1 MLKFNLTQEGKTA
14 IDALQNNDKLT
25 ITHVRLLNN
34 IGGNSPVDL
43 PVRSGAVVIDGTCNG
58 PYVVVDVNDAS
69 DKNYLSDNIALLSD
83 TKSIAELYS
92 DEKASGYEV
101 VLSAGIPGR
110 NTYPSITYRTKTW
123 ASGKIPSGADMMMGT
138 GDDCDV
144 LLSFG
149 SKGGDPNDPSQQK
162 VSARI
167 TLGAT
172 FPNTITFSNGDVWET
187 DETVSTAGIKTQDF
201 SYGASSGD
209 GDLSIRPL
217 YSKISIQKES
227 NKQLKLR
234 LSCQFDGAE
243 KCKFNT
249 TSINLPYAS
258 RFREGVVRF
267 TDTSNQWISDGQ
279 KYNTVYSAA
288 DVDKKISQVTSSLG
302 NLNQYAKKAEAN
314 EFTAANTFTAGITV
328 NGEIVGTAV
337 TDAGTDGD
345 KHIVNVGYADSKYL
359 SKTTAETIYL
369 TKNEAGTT
377 YLTKNEAGNTYLTQT
392 VAADT
397 YLKKTDAEIAANNYA
412 KLNADNNFAAN
423 TTNTFNGDVTVKG
436 TFVVGESQE
445 AATFVVTHDGTI
457 SGTAIQSDKVSDL
470 ASYKLPT
477 EGAVKIALN
486 DVESALTTKD
496 NELQLQID
504 GINAGQNLA
513 DIVNNTT
520 ELEAYDVSHL
530 KAKGDSLPG
539 KPSTTLKIGDKVQ
552 VLGGGD
558 VQSSVYELI
567 KGTKPAGEANSIQST
582 NNTEYYWHYIG
593 VYGTNAYTKGEIDT
607 KVGEINNAI
616 STKADTSYV
625 NTELAKKVDKTQI
638 AATISDATA
647 TDEKI
652 PSGSAVKTYV
662 DGKVGDINTTLGNY
676 VTLGTE
682 QAITGAKTFANGNIT
697 IANPNDAHKAK
708 HYVTVGVA
716 GDNTTSDYTSS
727 IIHNDSTHND
737 YAIDQFVRARQN
749 TDPNKSSDNVS
760 YTRSLS
766 RHGTN
771 SYTFGTKLEQ
781 HIGKHYNYTA
791 SDMYMTTGDPNLV
804 SPLPAAQIGTPGNKE
819 STDDSLKENYV
830 ERIRLRKNTSTATD
844 TAGGFLPNGQS
855 VTDIDLFADNI
866 NNVFSK
872 EVSFRVCTPSGE
884 SKTDKSVLRIYKSG
898 IWYRTQAGNTV
909 GETEYQLRTA
919 GSLDFETSITNEA
932 NDSHLPTS
940 LAVKNYVAT
949 TVDAKITELQGGMSY
964 LKLTSE
970 TTQTVTSNVEFNGII
985 SGNAVET
992 QTINPDG
999 TKLPT
1004 EHAVSQLVVNA
1015 IAENKN
1021 DTSDTSKVGAMGLF
1035 LYTGNDLKAMGE
1047 YVLGTSLQAVGMQL
1061 PMDGVVSWSQ
1071 GDAMEGTWKLLNN
1084 TIAGEPCLVL
1094 AIRTA

>member
-14 IDALQNNDKLT
+14 IDALQGNNKLA

-69 DKNYLSDNIALLSD
+69 DKNYLSDNVALLSGESEVATLYQGTD
-83 TKSIAELYS
+83 T
-92 DEKASGYEV
+92 SGYEV
-101 VLSAGIPGR
+101 VLSAGTPGR

-123 ASGKIPSGADMMMGT
+123 ASGKIPSRADMMMGT

-149 SKGGDPNDPSQQK
+149 SKGGDPNDPSQQE

-288 DVDKKISQVTSSLG
+288 DVDKKINQVTSSLG

-328 NGEIVGTAV
+328 NGEISGDAVATTATANEKDELVVSVGFA
-337 TDAGTDGD
+337 
-345 KHIVNVGYADSKYL
+345 NNKYL
-359 SKTTAETIYL
+359 SKTEAGSTYL
-369 TKNEAGTT
+369 TQENATNT
-377 YLTKNEAGNTYLTQT
+377 YLTKQDATNTYLT
-392 VAADT
+392 
-397 YLKKTDAEIAANNYA
+397 KTDATATYLTKADANAAEANYA
-412 KLNADNNFAAN
+412 KLNGG
-423 TTNTFNGDVTVKG
+423 NTFTGAKNTFQEVSATKFSGDGIVDAIT
-436 TFVVGESQE
+436 
-445 AATFVVTHDGTI
+445 ANATQTN
-457 SGTAIQSDKVSDL
+457 QSI
-470 ASYKLPT
+470 PT
-477 EGAVKIALN
+477 DYAVKTYV
-486 DVESALTTKD
+486 DGKTGTLTQNITTLQDKD
-496 NELQLQID
+496 NELQSQID

-520 ELEAYDVSHL
+520 ELEGYDVSNL

-593 VYGTNAYTKGEIDT
+593 VYGTNAYTKAEINT

-625 NTELAKKVDKTQI
+625 NTELAKKVNKTQI
-638 AATISDATA
+638 ATTISGDTA
-647 TDEKI
+647 TDTNI
-652 PSGSAVKTYV
+652 PSASAVKTYV
-662 DGKVGDINTTLGNY
+662 DGELANKANSADVYSQTEADGKFAQLAVDNTFTGNNTFNGYINGNAVTSDI
-676 VTLGTE
+676 VE
-682 QAITGAKTFANGNIT
+682 DITKGQGAKL
-697 IANPNDAHKAK
+697 
-708 HYVTVGVA
+708 
-716 GDNTTSDYTSS
+716 TTSSGVSS
-727 IIHNDSTHND
+727 
-737 YAIDQFVRARQN
+737 FV
-749 TDPNKSSDNVS
+749 
-760 YTRSLS
+760 
-766 RHGTN
+766 
-771 SYTFGTKLEQ
+771 
-781 HIGKHYNYTA
+781 
-791 SDMYMTTGDPNLV
+791 
-804 SPLPAAQIGTPGNKE
+804 
-819 STDDSLKENYV
+819 
-830 ERIRLRKNTSTATD
+830 
-844 TAGGFLPNGQS
+844 
-855 VTDIDLFADNI
+855 
-866 NNVFSK
+866 
-872 EVSFRVCTPSGE
+872 
-884 SKTDKSVLRIYKSG
+884 
-898 IWYRTQAGNTV
+898 NTV
-909 GETEYQLRTA
+909 VDDKINDLQL
-919 GSLDFETSITNEA
+919 GS
-932 NDSHLPTS
+932 
-940 LAVKNYVAT
+940 
-949 TVDAKITELQGGMSY
+949 SY
-964 LKLTSE
+964 LKLYSE
-970 TTQTVTSNVEFNGII
+970 TTQTVNSSVEFNGII
-985 SGNAVET
+985 SGSAVAEVANATDAGRKLVT
-992 QTINPDG
+992 VDYVNDNCAKLHTDNVFSGKSNTFQTISAQTVDAQTFTG
-999 TKLPT
+999 VGVTPT
-1004 EHAVSQLVVNA
+1004 QMSDDTITQGGGKIVSLGFAENRYVKQNA
-1015 IAENKN
+1015 I
-1021 DTSDTSKVGAMGLF
+1021 SDKSKIGAMGLF
-1035 LYTGNDLKAMGE
+1035 LYTGGDFKEMGAD
-1047 YVLGTSLQAVGMQL
+1047 VHGSLLHAVGMQL

-1071 GDAMEGTWKLLNN
+1071 GTAVSTAAAETTWKLLNN

-1094 AIRTA
+1094 AIRVG